1 VSPPVDS
8 KGIPLEVGDIVFTTY
23 APYGF
28 QPAIGRIVW
37 VGVHPVLSD
46 SSHVLV
52 AAAGGWLIAERRNNS
67 DSWLRFFKEVEYIT
81 DPVWFTE
88 AKYCIKIPAGVASKG
103 IKAIQLFFT
112 LAGEELPDKIAL
124 GPGLE
129 HLEEK

>member
-1 VSPPVDS
+1 VIPPVDS

-52 AAAGGWLIAERRNNS
+52 AAAGG
-67 DSWLRFFKEVEYIT
+67 
-81 DPVWFTE
+81 
-88 AKYCIKIPAGVASKG
+88 
-103 IKAIQLFFT
+103 
-112 LAGEELPDKIAL
+112 
-124 GPGLE
+124 
-129 HLEEK
+129 